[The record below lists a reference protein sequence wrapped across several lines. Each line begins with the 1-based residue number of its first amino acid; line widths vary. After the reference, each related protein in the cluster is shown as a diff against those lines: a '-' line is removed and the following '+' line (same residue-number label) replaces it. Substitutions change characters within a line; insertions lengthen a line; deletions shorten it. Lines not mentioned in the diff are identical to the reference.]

1 MAPSLNRRRFIGISA
16 AAAGLSLLPIGQAGT
31 AEAPAVTWRGQALG
45 APASLVIHHHDRAA
59 AQRLFRSTVVEVERL
74 ESIFSLYRPDST
86 LAELNRIG
94 TLAAPPADLVALL
107 QASAEF
113 WEASGGA
120 FDPTV
125 QPLWLL
131 YAAHFSKPGADP
143 AGPSAERLREVIDL
157 VGLGNVRF
165 NRDRIVLGKPG
176 MGLTFN
182 GIAQGY
188 IADRIVDLLR
198 NGGIEKSLVDMGEIR
213 ALGTRPDG
221 HPWKVGVANTADD
234 AGPIEILE
242 LADRAVATSSPDGF
256 HFDQAGRFTH
266 LLDPRSGR
274 GARFYQSVTVIAR
287 EATTADALSTAF
299 SLLEPSHVQQI
310 VANRPEVQVRLLA
323 KER

>member
-1 MAPSLNRRRFIGISA
+1 MASSLNRRRFIGISA
-16 AAAGLSLLPIGQAGT
+16 AAAGLSLLPIGHAGT
-31 AEAPAVTWRGQALG
+31 AQVHAVTWHGKALG
-45 APASLVIHHHDRAA
+45 APASLVIHHHDHAA
-59 AQRLFRSTVVEVERL
+59 ARRLVEGAVVEVARL
-74 ESIFSLYRPDST
+74 ESVFSLYRRDSA

-125 QPLWLL
+125 QPLWML
-131 YAAHFSKPGADP
+131 YAAHFSRPGADP
-143 AGPSAERLREVIDL
+143 AGPSAEQLREVIEL
-157 VGLGNVRF
+157 VDLGNVSF

-221 HPWKVGVANTADD
+221 HPWKVGVANTAD
-234 AGPIEILE
+234 AARPIEILE
-242 LADRAVATSSPDGF
+242 VADRAVATSSPDGF
-256 HFDQAGRFTH
+256 HFDRAGRFTH
-266 LLDPRSGR
+266 LLDPRTGH
-274 GARFYQSVTVIAR
+274 GARLYQNVTVIAR
-287 EATTADALSTAF
+287 EATTADALSTTF
-299 SLLEPSHVQQI
+299 SLLEPGRVHGI
-310 VANRPEVQVRLLA
+310 AADRPDVQVRLVA
-323 KER
+323 KGR